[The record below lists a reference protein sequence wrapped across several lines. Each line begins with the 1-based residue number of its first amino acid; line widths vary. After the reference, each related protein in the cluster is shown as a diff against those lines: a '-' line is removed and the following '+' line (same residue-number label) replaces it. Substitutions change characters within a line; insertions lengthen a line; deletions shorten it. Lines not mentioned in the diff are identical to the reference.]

1 MTKYRGLAASRS
13 PNDRHMPCDIARR
26 SAIECIHFHQKRVND
41 RGQLNVG
48 HVNTREPEPFRANAK
63 VKFAEPNEIGMF
75 DPPQCPCPLEIAPKH
90 RTFGH
95 LQMCDNC
102 RDFAGGHIGV
112 TVRQEHVAYPSP
124 SSLASKPFTA
134 RDQPASLRSRVAALM
149 AGLKRRSS
157 RQLSANFDGSG

>member
-63 VKFAEPNEIGMF
+63 VKFAEPIEIGMF
-75 DPPQCPCPLEIAPKH
+75 DPPQRPCPLEIAPKH
-90 RTFGH
+90 RT
-95 LQMCDNC
+95 LVIC
-102 RDFAGGHIGV
+102 RCVTIAATLPAGTSGKSTLLTPPPHRWRAI
-112 TVRQEHVAYPSP
+112 PSP
-124 SSLASKPFTA
+124 RATSRPACA
-134 RDQPASLRSRVAALM
+134 RALPRSWRA
-149 AGLKRRSS
+149 
-157 RQLSANFDGSG
+157 